1 MTVIAYILLLTSVG
15 KEHEI
20 AEEIANY
27 DHVSEAKVVYGSW
40 DVVVRAS
47 LDDLSQLD
55 GLVTSI
61 RKLVGV
67 EQTSTLV
74 TS

>member
-1 MTVIAYILLLTSVG
+1 MAIIAYIMLLTSVG

-20 AEEIANY
+20 AEQIEKY
-27 DHVSEAKVVYGSW
+27 DHVTEANVVYGSW

-47 LDDLSQLD
+47 LDELSQLD
-55 GLVTSI
+55 ELVTNI
-61 RKLVGV
+61 RKLEGV

-74 TS
+74 SS

>member
-1 MTVIAYILLLTSVG
+1 MAIIAYIMLLTDVG

-20 AEEIANY
+20 ANELADY
-27 DHVSEAKVVYGSW
+27 DHVTEANVVYGSW

-47 LDDLSQLD
+47 LDELSQLD
-55 GLVTSI
+55 ELVTSI
-61 RKLVGV
+61 RKLEGV

-74 TS
+74 SS

>member
-1 MTVIAYILLLTSVG
+1 MAIIAYIMLLTSVG

-20 AEEIANY
+20 AEQIEKY
-27 DHVSEAKVVYGSW
+27 DHVTEANVVYGSW

-47 LDDLSQLD
+47 LDELSQLD

-61 RKLVGV
+61 RKLEGV

-74 TS
+74 SS

>member
-1 MTVIAYILLLTSVG
+1 MAVIAYILLLTAVG

-20 AEEIANY
+20 AETISNY
-27 DHVSEAKVVYGSW
+27 DNVTEAKVVYGSW

-47 LDDLSQLD
+47 LNDLSQLD
-55 GLVTSI
+55 VLVTKI
-61 RKLVGV
+61 RKLEGV

-74 TS
+74 SS

>member
-1 MTVIAYILLLTSVG
+1 MAIIAYIMLLTSVG

-20 AEEIANY
+20 AEQIEKY
-27 DHVSEAKVVYGSW
+27 DHVTEANVVYGSW

-47 LDDLSQLD
+47 LDELSQLD
-55 GLVTSI
+55 GLVTNI
-61 RKLVGV
+61 RKLEGV

-74 TS
+74 SS

>member
-1 MTVIAYILLLTSVG
+1 MAIIAYIMLLTSVG

-20 AEEIANY
+20 AEDIANY
-27 DHVSEAKVVYGSW
+27 DHVTEAKVVYGSW

-55 GLVTSI
+55 GLVTNI
-61 RKLVGV
+61 RKLEGV

>member
-1 MTVIAYILLLTSVG
+1 MTVTAYILLLTAVG

-20 AEEIANY
+20 AETISKY
-27 DHVSEAKVVYGSW
+27 DNVTEAKVVYGSW

-47 LDDLSQLD
+47 LNDLSQLD
-55 GLVTSI
+55 VLVTKI
-61 RKLVGV
+61 RKLEGV

-74 TS
+74 SS

>member
-1 MTVIAYILLLTSVG
+1 MAIIAYIMLLTSVG

-20 AEEIANY
+20 AEQIEKH
-27 DHVSEAKVVYGSW
+27 DHVTEANVVYGSW

-47 LDDLSQLD
+47 LEELSQLD
-55 GLVTSI
+55 ELVTSI
-61 RKLVGV
+61 RKLEGV

-74 TS
+74 SS

>member
-1 MTVIAYILLLTSVG
+1 MAVIAYIMLLTTVG

-20 AEEIANY
+20 AEEIEGY
-27 DHVSEAKVVYGSW
+27 EHVTEAKVVYGSW

-47 LDDLSQLD
+47 LEDLSQLD

-61 RKLVGV
+61 RKLEGV
-67 EQTSTLV
+67 DQTSTLV